1 MSRRGFSLLEVMVA
15 LSILVVSLAL
25 LVETQSNAALMTYEA
40 ERVIAATDLAT
51 AKLNEARMMVEEDGF
66 QVSDIEESGDFS
78 DFGDGSTQLDFEDSL
93 DAFQWSYS
101 IAEIDLALA
110 GDIASM
116 MSEFGDNGV
125 MDAFGGEGGGLD
137 ELGGGGGDPLSQFAS
152 LGMSSDMLTEMLAPF
167 IREVRVVVWWGD
179 SMDEAE
185 ERGDQVVV
193 TGHVINPTGVV
204 ALEQSMDVGK

>member
-1 MSRRGFSLLEVMVA
+1 MSRRGFVCSRSVA

-78 DFGDGSTQLDFEDSL
+78 DFGDGNSRLDFEDSL
-93 DAFQWSYS
+93 DGFQWSYT

-125 MDAFGGEGGGLD
+125 MDAFGGGDGGMD
-137 ELGGGGGDPLSQFAS
+137 PLGGGGGDPLSQFAS

-185 ERGDQVVV
+185 GA
-193 TGHVINPTGVV
+193 VIK
-204 ALEQSMDVGK
+204 LSSRDM

>member
-51 AKLNEARMMVEEDGF
+51 AKLNEARMLVEEDGF
-66 QVSDIEESGDFS
+66 QASDIEENGDFS
-78 DFGDGSTQLDFEDSL
+78 DFGDGSSQLDFEDAL
-93 DAFQWSYS
+93 DDFQWSYT

-125 MDAFGGEGGGLD
+125 MDAFGGEGAGMD

-167 IREVRVVVWWGD
+167 IREVRVVVWWGE
-179 SMDEAE
+179 SMDESA
-185 ERGDQVVV
+185 ERGDQVVM

-204 ALEQSMDVGK
+204 QLEQSMDAGK